1 MAPTVAIETVIIVRP
16 LKVIA
21 VLCGCVALFL
31 MMLSIAATTWLE
43 ADGRREGLWE
53 LCRRTDTDGM
63 EIECIKN
70 QPRAWIEACRALC
83 LMALAVCLCAVI
95 VACVGLK
102 TERFRWKYHY
112 YKAAMIIM
120 FIAVTLQAISLIIFP
135 VKFLEEITQKEEVRW
150 EFGWAYGIGWGSAIF
165 MLGASI
171 LLLIDRD
178 NEEVMYREKTN
189 HNINPEPE
197 EV

>member
-1 MAPTVAIETVIIVRP
+1 MAPTVAIETIVIVRP
-16 LKVIA
+16 LKVVA
-21 VLCGCVALFL
+21 VMCGCVALFL

-53 LCRRTDTDGM
+53 ICRRTDKDDLD
-63 EIECIKN
+63 IECQKN
-70 QPRAWIEACRALC
+70 QPRAWIEACRVLC
-83 LMALAVCLCAVI
+83 LSAVAVCLCSVI
-95 VACVGLK
+95 VACVGLN

-120 FIAVTLQAISLIIFP
+120 FVAVALQAISLIIFP
-135 VKFLEEITQKEEVRW
+135 VKFLEEIGDRAEVRW

-165 MLGASI
+165 MLGSSI

-178 NEEVMYREKTN
+178 NEEVLYREKTHLN
-189 HNINPEPE
+189 NFEAE
-197 EV
+197 DV